1 MVIAI
6 RQKLIELARLG
17 ETWSYSQLN
26 DQMCLSL
33 DFRNPDHRK
42 KIGDLIGEVSEIEF
56 EKGRPL
62 LSALILH
69 QGGHEQGDG
78 FYKLCAAKLGVH
90 WETLKKD
97 RSWEKSIIE
106 DCFKFWQD
114 NANFWKFKD
123 DY

>member
-1 MVIAI
+1 MEIAI
-6 RQKLIELARLG
+6 RQKLIELARQG

-26 DQMCLSL
+26 DQMDLRY
-33 DFRNPDHRK
+33 DFRNPVHRK
-42 KIGDLIGEVSEIEF
+42 EIGDLIGKVSEIEF

-69 QGGHEQGDG
+69 QGGREQGDG

-97 RSWEKSIIE
+97 RSWEKSVIE
-106 DCFKFWQD
+106 DCFNFWQD
-114 NANFWKFKD
+114 NANFWKYKD